1 MMYTF
6 LWVLSWGFGCG
17 PQHKVL
23 CSTTGSTT
31 GLGLLHNM
39 RNDYRSNRKVLHVV
53 VEVELHDR
61 VKALAAAAGCSI
73 TEFVTKVLEKGT
85 CDDVNVGSGDSFWV
99 RAAGGVHGPHSAGSG
114 GSVAVGGVVGR
125 GVDWDSILIKP
136 VKESVVV
143 ASDEWLDSA

>member
-1 MMYTF
+1 
-6 LWVLSWGFGCG
+6 
-17 PQHKVL
+17 
-23 CSTTGSTT
+23 
-31 GLGLLHNM
+31 
-39 RNDYRSNRKVLHVV
+39 VLHVV

-61 VKALAAAAGCSI
+61 VRALAGAAGCSI

-85 CDDVNVGSGDSFWV
+85 GDDVNVGSGDSFWV
-99 RAAGGVHGPHSAGSG
+99 RAAGGVHGPHSAGGSG
-114 GSVAVGGVVGR
+114 STVVGGVVGR

>member
-1 MMYTF
+1 MLVFHNMKCYA
-6 LWVLSWGFGCG
+6 
-17 PQHKVL
+17 PQQ
-23 CSTTGSTT
+23 GSTT

-85 CDDVNVGSGDSFWV
+85 GNDADVRPTDSVSSGTQSSVNGSHSARGSGS
-99 RAAGGVHGPHSAGSG
+99 
-114 GSVAVGGVVGR
+114 SVVGGPVGR
-125 GVDWDSILIKP
+125 GVDWDSILATAAKP
-136 VKESVVV
+136 VVESVSVS
-143 ASDEWLDSA
+143 ADEWLDIA